1 VIDVRLINPS
11 YGQRGEHMAHHKSHS
26 YRHKNPFGAGSLNV
40 LAIKVAG
47 GLAGG
52 IGAATIPNAIAPS
65 MASGWPGVAAALVI
79 AFGGSW
85 LLSKMSANF
94 AEGVLI
100 GGTLQAA
107 GRISTIVLKKNLVSF
122 SLSGY
127 GPMQFPVP
135 TPAYN
140 VSQRTPQIP
149 SSASAARPMTTS
161 GMGTTGS
168 KFGPKMSK
176 WAA

>member
-1 VIDVRLINPS
+1 VLVRLINPS
-11 YGQRGEHMAHHKSHS
+11 YGQKGGHVAHHKHHSHR
-26 YRHKNPFGAGSLNV
+26 RHRNPFGAGSLNV
-40 LAIKVAG
+40 LAVKVAG

-52 IGAATIPNAIAPS
+52 VAAAVIPNAIAPQF
-65 MASGWPGVAAALVI
+65 AQGWPGVGAALVI

-85 LLSKMSANF
+85 LLSKMSAGF

-107 GRISTIVLKKNLVSF
+107 GRISMIVLKKNLVSF
-122 SLSGY
+122 SLGNY
-127 GPMQFPVP
+127 GPMAFPVP

-140 VSQRTPQIP
+140 VGARTPQIP
-149 SSASAARPMTTS
+149 ASASAAKPMTTI
-161 GMGTTGS
+161 GATGS
-168 KFGPKMSK
+168 KWGPKMSK

>member
-1 VIDVRLINPS
+1 MINPS
-11 YGQRGEHMAHHKSHS
+11 YGQRGGKPMAHHHH
-26 YRHKNPFGAGSLNV
+26 YRRRRNPFGSGSINK

-52 IGAATIPNAIAPS
+52 IGAAVIPTAVMAS
-65 MASGWPGVAAALVI
+65 MASGWSGVAAALAI

-85 LLSKMSANF
+85 LLAKVSIDFS
-94 AEGVLI
+94 EGVLI

-107 GRISTIVLKKNLVSF
+107 GRISSIVLGKNLVNF

-127 GPMQFPVP
+127 APMAFPIP

-149 SSASAARPMTTS
+149 ASASAAKPMS
-161 GMGTTGS
+161 GLGASS
-168 KFGPKMSK
+168 KYSPRMSK

>member
-1 VIDVRLINPS
+1 
-11 YGQRGEHMAHHKSHS
+11 MAHHKHH
-26 YRHKNPFGAGSLNV
+26 YPRHRNPFGSGSLNR
-40 LAIKVAG
+40 LAVKVAG

-52 IGAATIPNAIAPS
+52 IGAAVIPSAVMPS
-65 MASGWPGVAAALVI
+65 MATGWAGVGAALVI

-85 LLSKMSANF
+85 LLAKMSVDF
-94 AEGVLI
+94 SEGVLI

-107 GRISTIVLKKNLVSF
+107 GRISSIVLGKNLVNF

-127 GPMQFPVP
+127 APMSFPVP

-149 SSASAARPMTTS
+149 ASASAAKPMS
-161 GMGTTGS
+161 GLGANS
-168 KFGPKMSK
+168 KWSARMSK

>member
-1 VIDVRLINPS
+1 
-11 YGQRGEHMAHHKSHS
+11 MAHHKHPHH
-26 YRHKNPFGAGSLNV
+26 YRHRNPFGAGSLNK
-40 LAIKVAG
+40 LAVKVAG

-52 IGAATIPNAIAPS
+52 IAAATLPNAVAPQF
-65 MASGWPGVAAALVI
+65 ASGWGGVGAALVI

-85 LLSKMSANF
+85 LLAKMSADF
-94 AEGVLI
+94 SEGVLI

-107 GRISTIVLKKNLVSF
+107 GRISSIVLKKNLVSF
-122 SLSGY
+122 SLGTY
-127 GPMQFPVP
+127 GQMAFPVP

-149 SSASAARPMTTS
+149 ASASAAKPMQS
-161 GMGTTGS
+161 GLGAAGS
-168 KFGPKMSK
+168 KWGAKMNK

>member
-1 VIDVRLINPS
+1 
-11 YGQRGEHMAHHKSHS
+11 MAHHKKGGHHH
-26 YRHKNPFGAGSLNV
+26 RHRNPFGAGSLNV
-40 LAIKVAG
+40 LAVKVAG

-52 IGAATIPNAIAPS
+52 IAAAVIPNALAPS
-65 MASGWPGVAAALVI
+65 MATGWAGVGAALVV

-85 LLSKMSANF
+85 LLSTMSPGF
-94 AEGVLI
+94 SEGVLI

-107 GRISTIVLKKNLVSF
+107 GRISQIVLKKNLVSF
-122 SLSGY
+122 SLGNY
-127 GPMQFPVP
+127 GPMAFPVP

-140 VSQRTPQIP
+140 VTQRTPQIP
-149 SSASAARPMTTS
+149 ASASASRPMTV
-161 GMGTTGS
+161 GAFGATGS